1 MDAGVKK
8 IRISLTRK
16 KTRVIFANKLKKMH
30 NKTEHIVRNYL
41 KGAATNG
48 NRRVVFGTA
57 KIISLDI
64 LILGVTNIII
74 SVLGLIIIIR

>member
-1 MDAGVKK
+1 
-8 IRISLTRK
+8 
-16 KTRVIFANKLKKMH
+16 MH
-30 NKTEHIVRNYL
+30 NTTLHIKKNYV

-64 LILGVTNIII
+64 LLLGVTNII
-74 SVLGLIIIIR
+74 SVLGLIIILS